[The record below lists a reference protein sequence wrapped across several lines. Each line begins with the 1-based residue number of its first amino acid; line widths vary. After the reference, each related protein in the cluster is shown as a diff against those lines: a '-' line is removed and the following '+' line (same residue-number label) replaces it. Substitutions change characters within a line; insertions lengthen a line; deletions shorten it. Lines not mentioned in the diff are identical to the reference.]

1 MQVALKKWGNS
12 LAFRVPKDIL
22 KSLNIDENSTFELSI
37 HNGKLI
43 AEPTNN
49 LKLEELV
56 SQINDANLHTE
67 IDSGKAVGNEEW

>member
-43 AEPTNN
+43 AEPTNK
-49 LKLEELV
+49 LKLEDLV
-56 SQINDANLHTE
+56 SQINDTNLHTE
-67 IDSGKAVGNEEW
+67 IYSGEAIGNEEW